1 MPKEPLTEK
10 EIKKI
15 IQLEIKNC
23 FEELATDVKDI
34 KQALLG
40 NDYQRGGLVAIVQ
53 SHEEY
58 IERNKI
64 TNIAERG
71 LKVVQWYE
79 GLSEKKGS
87 DGRSDLERLQDGI
100 SGIQTIGT
108 IKKWS
113 IFFGVTNIGAIIALI
128 LEKFLK

>member
-23 FEELATDVKDI
+23 FEELATNVKDI

-40 NDYQRGGLVAIVQ
+40 NDYQRGGLVSIVQ
-53 SHEEY
+53 SHSEY
-58 IERNKI
+58 IEKNKI
-64 TNIAERG
+64 IGLAERG

-87 DGRSDLERLQDGI
+87 DGRSDLERLEDGI
-100 SGIQTIGT
+100 DAIQTIST
-108 IKKWS
+108 IKKWA
-113 IFFGVTNIGAIIALI
+113 IFFGITNIGAIIALI

>member
-10 EIKKI
+10 EIKRI
-15 IQLEIKNC
+15 IQMEIKNC
-23 FEELATDVKDI
+23 FEELATNVKDI

-40 NDYQRGGLVAIVQ
+40 NDYQRGGLVSIVQ
-53 SHEEY
+53 SHSEY
-58 IERNKI
+58 IEKNKI
-64 TNIAERG
+64 IGLADRG
-71 LKVVQWYE
+71 IKAIEWYE

-87 DGRSDLERLQDGI
+87 DGRSDLERLEDGI
-100 SGIQTIGT
+100 DAIQTIST

>member
-23 FEELATDVKDI
+23 FEELATNVKDI

-40 NDYQRGGLVAIVQ
+40 NDYQKGGLVAVVQ

-64 TNIAERG
+64 TNVAERG

-79 GLSEKKGS
+79 GLAEKKGS